1 MATRQQRISDARS
14 CAEMA
19 QRMPPQGGL
28 VCLPALYNSRLHV
41 SSGGVIAYGVGLQTP
56 IGMAAAAARGAVRT
70 SRKSKHFQTGH
81 SDPPRSGRGGRRF
94 KSCHSD
100 QIVESVA

>member
-56 IGMAAAAARGAVRT
+56 M
-70 SRKSKHFQTGH
+70 
-81 SDPPRSGRGGRRF
+81 GRGLNGIMARRMKRF
-94 KSCHSD
+94 LVSD
-100 QIVESVA
+100 LTEGKTARSRTPFENAHCS

>member
-28 VCLPALYNSRLHV
+28 VCLPALNNSRLYV

-56 IGMAAAAARGAVRT
+56 M
-70 SRKSKHFQTGH
+70 
-81 SDPPRSGRGGRRF
+81 GRGLQWYNGSSYEAI
-94 KSCHSD
+94 SCVGLD
-100 QIVESVA
+100 